1 MMTKIIQ
8 YALEIISSL
17 VKFFTSKKEKENDI
31 NKVRDDISSDTASS
45 WLRTFGG
52 QDKRSSSSSKG
63 SSGD

>member
-17 VKFFTSKKEKENDI
+17 VKFFTSKKEKENGI
-31 NKVRDDISSDTASS
+31 NKIRDDISSDTASS

-52 QDKRSSSSSKG
+52 QDKRSNSSSKG
-63 SSGD
+63 EHSD